1 MQSEFSDMNKLIFE
15 LQRCQHQ
22 IQLAV
27 NRFSCLCQANQTY
40 FYFARMKKMKSKSIF
55 NMPNAQTSEQI
66 SLGQKNSHSE
76 RQDSSSNIVARPV
89 AAGGGGKFTRDGRK
103 PQHFDW
109 AAIKLFTI
117 QSIQL
122 GSGTQCCTML
132 RWFRALFCDAYNAA
146 YACCAKLGH
155 NDVRSGVIDPQRHQ
169 ALKPLAHG
177 EVTILFTLKVTIDM
191 TKMVSPQSSSLICQ
205 RGQFF
210 QFAGQLGNR
219 LMGPVLIYFLTT

>member
-1 MQSEFSDMNKLIFE
+1 MNKLIFE

-27 NRFSCLCQANQTY
+27 NRFSCLCQANQTRMEHLKSYTY
-40 FYFARMKKMKSKSIF
+40 FYFARTKKMKSKSIF
-55 NMPNAQTSEQI
+55 NMPNAQTTEQI
-66 SLGQKNSHSE
+66 SLGQKNAHSK

-122 GSGTQCCTML
+122 GSGTQCCAVL
-132 RWFRALFCDAYNAA
+132 
-146 YACCAKLGH
+146 CCAGFVLYFATRTTRRMRA
-155 NDVRSGVIDPQRHQ
+155 VLSSAIMTSGR
-169 ALKPLAHG
+169 
-177 EVTILFTLKVTIDM
+177 E
-191 TKMVSPQSSSLICQ
+191 
-205 RGQFF
+205 
-210 QFAGQLGNR
+210 
-219 LMGPVLIYFLTT
+219 